1 MKSLVSVVIPL
12 FNAERYIKEC
22 IESVLNQTHSLFE
35 IIVVDDGSTD
45 SSYSVVKS
53 IKDKRL
59 RIITQKNGG
68 IAVARNKGIQNARG
82 DIIGFL
88 DADDWWHPQKIAL
101 HVDHFSNNPKVG
113 LNFSYSQ
120 FIAESSK
127 VLGYYQMSKIKD
139 IQARDILLKNPIG
152 NGSTVFVRRSLVD
165 EISSIRKH
173 GDGEFFN
180 HDLRASEDIECWLK
194 VCLETNWMI
203 EGIPY
208 PLTYYRISGSGAS
221 SDLTNQ
227 YRAWNKTVGI
237 VQKKNPEFIAT
248 YYSLAKSYYLR
259 YLSRRAFKSRRKL
272 KSLALFLESIQSS
285 PIIIAKDPL
294 RTCVT
299 FGAILVSF
307 VLPYRLL
314 NFLEQYLMNIT
325 GKQQEKRMLKRQGLY
340 NK

>member
-12 FNAERYIKEC
+12 FNSEQFIREC
-22 IESVLNQTHSLFE
+22 IGSVLNQTYSLFE

-45 SSYSVVKS
+45 SSHSVVKT

-59 RIITQKNGG
+59 RIITQENRGVS
-68 IAVARNKGIQNARG
+68 AARNTGIQNARG
-82 DIIGFL
+82 NIIGFL

-101 HVDHFSNNPKVG
+101 HINHFSNNPKVG

-120 FIAESSK
+120 FIAENSK
-127 VLGYYQMSKIKD
+127 ELGYYQISKTKD
-139 IQARDILLKNPIG
+139 IQAKDIFLKNPIG
-152 NGSTVFVRRSLVD
+152 NGSTVFVRRLLVD
-165 EISSIRKH
+165 EISSNRQL
-173 GDGEFFN
+173 GEGEFFN
-180 HDLRASEDIECWLK
+180 RNLRASEDIECWLK
-194 VCLETNWMI
+194 ICLETNWMI

-208 PLTYYRISGSGAS
+208 PLTYYRISSSSVS

-227 YRAWNKTVGI
+227 YNTWNETVSI
-237 VQKKNPEFIAT
+237 VQKNNPEFIAT

-259 YLSRRAFKSRRKL
+259 YLSRRAFKSRRKA
-272 KSLALFLESIQSS
+272 KSLALFIESIKSS

-299 FGAILVSF
+299 FCAIILSF
-307 VLPYRLL
+307 ILPHRLL
-314 NFLEQYLMNIT
+314 NFLEQYSMNIT
-325 GKQQEKRMLKRQGLY
+325 GTKQEKRMLLRQSLY